1 MAQYTMT
8 LPEVMEVTNGKLF
21 DPTLPYR
28 DYANL
33 QRKIIDHFVDREI
46 AFDTAE
52 LFKYK
57 LNAALRLRVHNY
69 NDMFDS
75 QLIQFDPFVTDY
87 MVTEGKEMSHGHEK
101 RHAIEN
107 EQIQDNIS
115 VFNAG
120 STTSEENHQGG
131 ATAAHYKENAGVGIG
146 AKLTSES
153 ENSQKD
159 TDGTKNVVINETTDN
174 TVNKTVEKHTD
185 KTDNQTGRQ
194 WTEKGNSQGHNL
206 DVHSDTP
213 EAMLF
218 NQPPHIAVYGTGR
231 SHNHGKVTQDEEGND
246 VVSDFPETQL
256 SAVDAQGYE
265 MGSEDTPW
273 YNYASSADNKTGHD
287 TYSKEGTET
296 YNRSGTETGNE
307 SENET
312 GNKTIDRTE
321 DTEYNETEE
330 NSRALNANEH
340 TKTDTKEQESFQE
353 DTTNQHNT
361 SINGTSENRQASQK
375 DNNRARQNTEGLH
388 RDDARDTSET
398 RKGRVMQSPSKL
410 LQEYRDTMLFN
421 ADMWLFGELEPLFM
435 QLF

>member
-21 DPTLPYR
+21 DPTLPFR

-101 RHAIEN
+101 RHATEN
-107 EQIQDNIS
+107 EQIQDNTS

-159 TDGTKNVVINETTDN
+159 TEGTKNVVIDETTDN
-174 TVNKTVEKHTD
+174 TVNKTK
-185 KTDNQTGRQ
+185 
-194 WTEKGNSQGHNL
+194 
-206 DVHSDTP
+206 
-213 EAMLF
+213 A
-218 NQPPHIAVYGTGR
+218 
-231 SHNHGKVTQDEEGND
+231 
-246 VVSDFPETQL
+246 
-256 SAVDAQGYE
+256 
-265 MGSEDTPW
+265 
-273 YNYASSADNKTGHD
+273 
-287 TYSKEGTET
+287 
-296 YNRSGTETGNE
+296 
-307 SENET
+307 
-312 GNKTIDRTE
+312 
-321 DTEYNETEE
+321 
-330 NSRALNANEH
+330 
-340 TKTDTKEQESFQE
+340 
-353 DTTNQHNT
+353 
-361 SINGTSENRQASQK
+361 
-375 DNNRARQNTEGLH
+375 H
-388 RDDARDTSET
+388 R
-398 RKGRVMQSPSKL
+398 
-410 LQEYRDTMLFN
+410 
-421 ADMWLFGELEPLFM
+421 
-435 QLF
+435 